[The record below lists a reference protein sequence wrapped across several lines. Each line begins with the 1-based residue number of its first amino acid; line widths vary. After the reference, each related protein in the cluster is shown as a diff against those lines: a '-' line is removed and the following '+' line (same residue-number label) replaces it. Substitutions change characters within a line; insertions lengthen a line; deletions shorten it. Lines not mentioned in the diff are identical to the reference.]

1 MSKMGRT
8 MTQAAVKIGAR
19 MGVQLRGGTP
29 VKASGNCLIESIKGN
44 IDERD
49 IFDLKLNESSIDLRL
64 KSALEGERVIG
75 ESPYR
80 IEDYNDVEW
89 AQGWNLLKNEG
100 IWDVEYFGDLMIIAL
115 AHYIHKNILLINT
128 DPDSPKITVIFGDQ
142 FGQQLDSDAPVI
154 LAYSGDHYESLI
166 PHTGEDEEKVK
177 SLIGKYVNGEDLCQ
191 ENLDNKTGD
200 ENNDNRKMNI
210 IETVKEFPKFYIDNW
225 EHHKGDNKTRA
236 LSTSLQHLVLS
247 TTENASKPVLAYQSS
262 VDNED
267 RESVSS
273 PVQIAGIDNWK
284 HCLPGRGTSSSTTS
298 NTLWEDEKVSTPIP
312 IIHIRSS
319 PKMITIPITRGPT
332 KPCKQ
337 EFITNWED
345 SVGYTQR

>member
-29 VKASGNCLIESIKGN
+29 VRASGNCLIESIKGN

-49 IFDLKLNESSIDLRL
+49 IFNEKLNESSIELRL
-64 KSALEGERVIG
+64 KSALEGEKVIG

-166 PHTGEDEEKVK
+166 PHTGEDEERAK

-191 ENLDNKTGD
+191 EQLDNKTSD
-200 ENNDNRKMNI
+200 ENNVNRKTNI
-210 IETVKEFPKFYIDNW
+210 IEAVKEYPQFYIDNW
-225 EHHKGDNKTRA
+225 EHHKDDNKSRS

-247 TTENASKPVLAYQSS
+247 TTENAAKPVLGYQSS
-262 VDNED
+262 IADED
-267 RESVSS
+267 REANSS
-273 PVQIAGIDNWK
+273 PAQIAGIDNWK

-298 NTLWEDEKVSTPIP
+298 NALWEDEVPTPIP
-312 IIHIRSS
+312 IIRIRSS

-337 EFITNWED
+337 QFITNWED
-345 SVGYTQR
+345 SVEYTQR

>member
-1 MSKMGRT
+1 MMGRT
-8 MTQAAVKIGAR
+8 MTQEAVKIGAR

-29 VKASGNCLIESIKGN
+29 VRASGNCLIESIKGN

-49 IFDLKLNESSIDLRL
+49 IFATKLNESSIELRL

-80 IEDYNDVEW
+80 IEDYSDVEW

-142 FGQQLDSDAPVI
+142 FGQPLDYDAPVI
-154 LAYSGDHYESLI
+154 LAYSGNHYESLI
-166 PHTGEDEEKVK
+166 PHTGEDEEKAK
-177 SLIGKYVNGEDLCQ
+177 SLIDKYINGEDLCQ
-191 ENLDNKTGD
+191 EQLDNKTSD
-200 ENNDNRKMNI
+200 ENNVNRKMNI
-210 IETVKEFPKFYIDNW
+210 IETVKEYPKFYIDNW
-225 EHHKGDNKTRA
+225 EHHKDDNKA

-247 TTENASKPVLAYQSS
+247 TTENAAKPVLGYN
-262 VDNED
+262 DD
-267 RESVSS
+267 RDAGGS
-273 PVQIAGIDNWK
+273 PGQVAGIDNWK

-298 NTLWEDEKVSTPIP
+298 NTLWEDEKAPTPIP
-312 IIHIRSS
+312 IIRIRSIS

-337 EFITNWED
+337 QFITNWED
-345 SVGYTQR
+345 SVEFTQR